1 MTSEKDIRE
10 PLLPFGGPQSHPK
23 WIQSEPRNKR
33 RCCIDH
39 MTFVLL
45 LAVAIWI
52 AMVINFFLPQTF
64 HQDLQLTSPSLQKCA
79 WTSLQ
84 HHTSLLDVKRIAREE
99 FLERQSIL
107 ALALEKAGVDAFIA
121 EPSAST
127 AYFTNISSSFELSE
141 RPFLVIL
148 DKKGHA
154 SLLVPKFEIGRITA
168 LDMVFEEKSVIE
180 WREEESAYDVL
191 VKETGY
197 KKIML
202 DEHARFM
209 IAAGLQANG
218 VEVLPTSLDIQ
229 SLRAV
234 KSEKELDILR
244 GVNEFTVQL
253 VRSLQTCISVGMSQE
268 TIVEAA
274 SGLFTQAGVGAGF
287 WSIILFGEQ
296 AANPHGGGKGRVLQ
310 DGEFVLVDIGTSLHS
325 YGSDVTRTIL
335 PVKSKVSKE
344 LMDMWHLVH
353 DAQSAAIERMNINET
368 CSAVDEAAR
377 KVITEKGYGEFF
389 THRLGHGL
397 GLEMHEHPYLNG
409 VNGEKLKMGEVVT
422 NEPGIYITAAQ
433 AAKLHK
439 PAGFGVRIEDAVLVT
454 EKGGVVM
461 TGLRARSP
469 YEP

>member
-1 MTSEKDIRE
+1 MNSEKDIRE
-10 PLLPFGGPQSHPK
+10 PLLPSLITSPRSK
-23 WIQSEPRNKR
+23 PRNKR
-33 RCCIDH
+33 PCWIDH
-39 MTFVLL
+39 MTFLLL
-45 LAVAIWI
+45 LAFALWI
-52 AMVINFFLPQTF
+52 AMVINFFMPQTF
-64 HQDLQLTSPSLQKCA
+64 HPNLQLTADSLQKCA
-79 WTSLQ
+79 WKSLE
-84 HHTSLLDVKRIAREE
+84 HHTSLLDVEPIGREE

-107 ALALEKAGVDAFIA
+107 AAALDEAGVDAFIA

-127 AYFTNISSSFELSE
+127 AYFANISASYELSE

-148 DKKGHA
+148 DKSGHA
-154 SLLVPKFEIGRITA
+154 SLLAPKFEIGRITA
-168 LDMVFEEKSVIE
+168 LDMVFGEKSVVE

-191 VKETGY
+191 VKKTGY
-197 KKIML
+197 RKIML

-218 VEVLPTSLDIQ
+218 VEVLPTSQGIQ

-244 GVNEFTVQL
+244 GVNGFTLEL
-253 VRSLQTCISVGMSQE
+253 VRSLQTCIKVGMSQE
-268 TIVEAA
+268 TMVEAA
-274 SGLFTQAGVGAGF
+274 SGLFTQAGVGSGF

-296 AANPHGGGKGRVLQ
+296 AANPHGGGKGRVLH

-335 PVKSKVSKE
+335 PAKSTVSPE
-344 LMDMWHLVH
+344 LMDIWHLVH
-353 DAQSAAIERMNINET
+353 DAQSAGIARMNINET
-368 CSAVDEAAR
+368 CSVVDEAAR
-377 KVITEKGYGEFF
+377 DVIRKKGYGEFF

-409 VNGEKLKMGEVVT
+409 VNGEQLKRGEVVT
-422 NEPGIYITAAQ
+422 NEPGIYVTSAQ
-433 AAKLHK
+433 ASKLGK
-439 PAGFGVRIEDAVLVT
+439 PAGFGVRLEDAILVT

-461 TGLRARSP
+461 TGSRAKSP